1 MDCNRIMMRKGMWI
15 VLLFLLLAAACKKGD
30 IYTADS
36 IRNRGTWF
44 EPTPFG
50 MVYIQRSHFLMGPSD
65 DEITDDSRMRSVSV
79 DAFWMDDTEIT
90 NNEYRQFT
98 EWVRDSIARTILGSS
113 DPEFMKTGN
122 DRGDPLQQP
131 VVNWKPKIMWND
143 PDVKMALETLYF
155 PEEERF
161 SGRREIDTRKLVYDY
176 YWIDYQQAARRANS
190 FNYDTQRYEGS
201 VVNSN
206 GEEIP
211 IANRSSFIMH
221 ETVPVY
227 PDTLCWIRDYSYS
240 YNEPLTYKYFSHP
253 GFEDYPVIGV
263 NWDQA
268 KAFCN
273 WRTRLNESFRSRM
286 SDVPAHDFRLPTEA
300 EWELAAR
307 GGRQN
312 TKYPWGSYYTRNA
325 KGCFLANFKP
335 LRGNYVAD
343 SETSVTTMKV
353 GSFDPNDFGLY
364 DMSGNAAEWTSSAYF
379 EAGYDLINDLNPEI
393 DYRAYPD
400 DPQVMKRKVVRG
412 GSWKDTEFFIRSSTR
427 SYEYQD
433 TTKSYVG
440 FRCVRSSF
448 RNELH
453 NR

>member
-1 MDCNRIMMRKGMWI
+1 MWI

-113 DPEFMKTGN
+113 DPEFMKTEN